1 MRLRYL
7 SIMCAALCF
16 LILHGS
22 APGQDAQDREARTR
36 EYVQVLVVEIDQWT
50 RDFPHDFYMAATR
63 PPVDSSKLSDSVK
76 AGAEELGVSVKELS
90 SLGKTPDVLTSAG
103 FRDRLNKTLAAAI
116 QVNQALGS
124 QRFPVVLQN
133 KWDQIRTDLNSLAQ
147 IYKLDTLAYLAPPA
161 PGRGGSAAVGGQT
174 VAAVPG
180 GVIGYIVDQSCAL
193 KGKGMWTNAMCIAR
207 CIRDGDKA
215 VLVTEQGKVYQ
226 IANPDKIDSD
236 AYGLKVTVVG
246 KTDADTITIA
256 SLIM

>member
-7 SIMCAALCF
+7 SIACTALCF
-16 LILHGS
+16 LILPGS
-22 APGQDAQDREARTR
+22 APAGPPLQQEAQDRDARTR

-50 RDFPHDFYMAATR
+50 GDFPHDFYMAATR

-76 AGAEELGVSVKELS
+76 AGAEELGVSVKQLS
-90 SLGKTPDVLTSAG
+90 SLGKAPDVLTNAE
-103 FRDRLNKTLAAAI
+103 FRDRLNKTLAAAK

-147 IYKLDTLAYLAPPA
+147 IYKLDTLAYLPPPA
-161 PGRGGSAAVGGQT
+161 PGRGGQSA
-174 VAAVPG
+174 AAVPG

-215 VLVTEQGKVYQ
+215 VLVTEQGKIYQ

>member
-1 MRLRYL
+1 MLLRYL
-7 SIMCAALCF
+7 SIVCVALCF
-16 LILHGS
+16 VILPGS
-22 APGQDAQDREARTR
+22 AQQDGDRESRTR

-50 RDFPHDFYMAATR
+50 GDFPHDFYMAAAR

-76 AGAEELGVSVKELS
+76 AGAEELGVSVKQLS
-90 SLGKTPDVLTSAG
+90 SLGKAPDVLTSAE
-103 FRDRLNKTLAAAI
+103 FRDRLNKTLAAAK

-161 PGRGGSAAVGGQT
+161 PGRGGPS

-193 KGKGMWTNAMCIAR
+193 KGKGMWTNAICVAR
-207 CIRDGDKA
+207 CMRDGDKA
-215 VLVTEQGKVYQ
+215 VLVTEQGKIYR

-256 SLIM
+256 SLTM